1 MVLVWVYCLETENIE
16 RHCCLLVDL
25 ISSLQIV
32 DARTVDS
39 WDDHLVDGGFNFCMF
54 SILSTYFGSDY
65 KLL

>member
-32 DARTVDS
+32 DARIVDN
-39 WDDHLVDGGFNFCMF
+39 WDDHLADGGFNF
-54 SILSTYFGSDY
+54 LYV
-65 KLL
+65 